1 MRGGAHLS
9 QHAPGRSE
17 GEGPALPPVATGLVL
32 GLWITVLLV
41 VALVVVPAL
50 FGSCAGPVPA

>member
-1 MRGGAHLS
+1 MRGGAHLT
-9 QHAPGRSE
+9 QRVPGPAG

-41 VALVVVPAL
+41 LALVVVPAL
-50 FGSCAGPVPA
+50 FGTCSAPA

>member
-1 MRGGAHLS
+1 MRGGAHLT
-9 QHAPGRSE
+9 QRAPGPAG

-41 VALVVVPAL
+41 LALVVIPAL
-50 FGSCAGPVPA
+50 FATCTAPVPA